1 MELDKILLLII
12 SIFGVEDYS
21 DNLFLLLD
29 EKKII
34 LLISFSLIFFIL
46 LTYLLLVLIKNFKI
60 VKIYISK
67 FISAETLFFDK
78 ILYSKFYLLLIFP
91 LALNLYLI
99 ITLPITYDEAWT
111 YNNFISKGLLVSV
124 SYYPMP
130 NNHVLYNAISSII
143 NLFFNSNSIYIF
155 RLISCFFYI
164 LSIYVFLK
172 ILLLRGKKFLKL
184 NYLILS
190 LAPLTLITIYQ
201 SSLARGYSLLLFL
214 FLICIFILLSIAKK
228 DKFYKWVCWAFFT
241 SLCFFSN
248 PAYFYTHLVICLII
262 FLFIQNS
269 FKNLVIGNALSFIFT
284 LFLYFPIIIFQGFDF
299 LLKIKTTDEL
309 SYLNYFKHIF
319 EILERDM
326 LGLSIYFISF
336 LFLISIIYL
345 YFSKQKNLF
354 VISIILILIPLLI
367 PFFQNSIAPARIF
380 IIFYFFYMCL
390 ILLPLEN
397 YLSKFNKN
405 KIILISLLLQVIF
418 GGHVLSKM
426 PHEKYSENA
435 EDLSLKILSN
445 NKNYFFCSDK
455 NDPLIPTLLKYYQT
469 KFKIK
474 NILINKLNKKNCNF
488 LDYNNYDWVLIDKKI
503 DITENQ
509 IHLKLVT
516 DEFNVYSVNYNLIK
530 IK

>member
-1 MELDKILLLII
+1 M
-12 SIFGVEDYS
+12 
-21 DNLFLLLD
+21 
-29 EKKII
+29 
-34 LLISFSLIFFIL
+34 ISFSLIFLFL

-60 VKIYISK
+60 VKFYISK
-67 FISAETLFFDK
+67 FISTEVLFFDK
-78 ILYSKFYLLLIFP
+78 ILYSKFYLLLVFP

-214 FLICIFILLSIAKK
+214 FLVCILILLSITKK
-228 DKFYKWVCWAFFT
+228 DKFYKWVCWAIFT
-241 SLCFFSN
+241 SLCFFTN

-284 LFLYFPIIIFQGFDF
+284 VFLYSPIIIFQGFDF

-309 SYLNYFKHIF
+309 SYLNYLKHIF
-319 EILERDM
+319 EILERT
-326 LGLSIYFISF
+326 
-336 LFLISIIYL
+336 
-345 YFSKQKNLF
+345 
-354 VISIILILIPLLI
+354 
-367 PFFQNSIAPARIF
+367 
-380 IIFYFFYMCL
+380 C
-390 ILLPLEN
+390 
-397 YLSKFNKN
+397 
-405 KIILISLLLQVIF
+405 
-418 GGHVLSKM
+418 
-426 PHEKYSENA
+426 
-435 EDLSLKILSN
+435 
-445 NKNYFFCSDK
+445 
-455 NDPLIPTLLKYYQT
+455 
-469 KFKIK
+469 
-474 NILINKLNKKNCNF
+474 
-488 LDYNNYDWVLIDKKI
+488 WV
-503 DITENQ
+503 
-509 IHLKLVT
+509 
-516 DEFNVYSVNYNLIK
+516 
-530 IK
+530 